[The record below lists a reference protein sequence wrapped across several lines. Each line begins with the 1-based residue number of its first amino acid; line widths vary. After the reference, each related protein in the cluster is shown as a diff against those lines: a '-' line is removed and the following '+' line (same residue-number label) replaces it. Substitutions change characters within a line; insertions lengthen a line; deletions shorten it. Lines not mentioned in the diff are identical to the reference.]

1 MFVRHK
7 HRRNR
12 DGSVVTC
19 LQLVE
24 NKWVEGR
31 TRQRVLCIL
40 GRADNPKLRAD
51 LGRLSS
57 PGSKCSICA

>member
-12 DGSVVTC
+12 DGSVITC

-40 GRADNPKLRAD
+40 G
-51 LGRLSS
+51 
-57 PGSKCSICA
+57 